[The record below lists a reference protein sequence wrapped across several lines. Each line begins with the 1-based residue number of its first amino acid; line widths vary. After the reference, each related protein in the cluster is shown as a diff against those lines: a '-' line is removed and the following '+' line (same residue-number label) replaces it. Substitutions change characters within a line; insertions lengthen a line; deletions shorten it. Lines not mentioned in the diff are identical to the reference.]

1 MVVGS
6 VPVSDARIILTN
18 SSNERGGAEP
28 FGLAAFMPRHWFYFV
43 KLSVSHNADNLRF
56 ALWSK
61 PVDLVCSTSA
71 MSDEK
76 SQEEQDRQV
85 EIWKM
90 KKLIKTLTES
100 RGFVVVLQQRSLE
113 LCHDGEF
120 DSLQERNQYDFSGN
134 PSW

>member
-1 MVVGS
+1 MNEA
-6 VPVSDARIILTN
+6 ARSHLGWRHSCHVTGFI
-18 SSNERGGAEP
+18 SSNYQYQP
-28 FGLAAFMPRHWFYFV
+28 
-43 KLSVSHNADNLRF
+43 HNADNLRF